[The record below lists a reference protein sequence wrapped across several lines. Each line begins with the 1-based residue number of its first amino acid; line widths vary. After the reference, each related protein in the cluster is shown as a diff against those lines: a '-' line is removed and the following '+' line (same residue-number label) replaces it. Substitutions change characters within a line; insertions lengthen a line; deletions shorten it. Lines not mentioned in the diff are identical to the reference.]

1 MPTSNQDYK
10 DLTDSQR
17 VFVELPE
24 EAQKLIKKIMELERE
39 VMHLQR
45 RHDLYKRL
53 LDAVKEVIR

>member
-1 MPTSNQDYK
+1 MPTSNQDFE

-17 VFVELPE
+17 VFIELPE
-24 EAQKLIKKIMELERE
+24 DAQKLIKKIMELERE

-53 LDAVKEVIR
+53 LEAVKEVIR